1 MGESAQIS
9 GAAVALRRVMEPS
22 SGLPIFWVEG
32 DLPGL
37 PFDPDARVALVFNER
52 VTFWHPLAPRKPAGS
67 RFELL
72 VLDEPGVRRVAVV
85 LRCNG
90 ETHVLHERTFGEN
103 RPRPTGRPLMPNFAL
118 RVLGKV
124 RSGEAFDPRR
134 WKVWSKRLAYR
145 LLRTPRPIEPPSL
158 SPRRDSR
165 PDERTAYEARIA
177 NNDMTPR
184 LRTIYADQARAFRY
198 RPKFSVLMP
207 VYNVD
212 VRWLR
217 AAVESV
223 RDQVYDNWELCLSDD
238 ASTKPDLVA
247 YLRGLAHDPRIKV
260 TFRPENGHIC
270 RASNTAAE
278 LATGEFVAFM
288 DNDDALAP
296 DALFHYARL
305 LQEHADAD
313 LIYSDEDKIDADD
326 RHYDPQLKPDWSP
339 EMFLSY
345 NYVNHFTC
353 LRRSVFE
360 TVGRFRPGFE
370 GAQDYDLLL
379 RVIERTD
386 RVHHVPRVLYHW
398 RALPSSTAAAA
409 SVKPVMF
416 RSVERGLTDYL
427 ARRGV
432 PATIYHP
439 LFAQRLR
446 IPVYLLDFPDHGPSV
461 AILIQV
467 SDERPLSADR
477 LAELLKRTTY
487 RDYRV
492 IILDR
497 TTNGIAAPVGCEVR
511 RDATA
516 SAAEFVNRVAAE
528 VTDEFLLLL
537 DPSLEVTELRWL
549 SRLVGYAKLT
559 GVGCTGGRMVG
570 PDDNLRHAGIV
581 LNMYDETAPGRAFAG
596 QPADA
601 VSYYFQAEIARPVAA
616 LGGECLLTRRQTFL
630 EVGGLDAQRFGGS
643 LAAVEYC
650 RRLAERGLRS
660 VYVAG
665 AELRQ
670 HGPTADRDDPR
681 EVLAHRQ
688 KHGRETDGHY
698 HSGLSHRV
706 SYKVESGCPDQPELR
721 PNERANVL
729 FAAHNMNA
737 SEGAPRYLFDI
748 AEGLVRRGRVKATV
762 YSPFAGA
769 GSALYESAGI
779 PVHVGELP
787 HGRKFHGAAWEP
799 DEYAAAVD
807 YAARMIAA
815 RRPDIVVANT
825 LCNFILVE
833 AAHRAGVPS
842 VWIIH
847 ESYTPEQMRAMHSP
861 YALTRCEAAFALTD
875 RVLIASHDTAHL
887 FERLNRRN
895 TIEVIHNGLEARAIE
910 EYIRTTTRAEAAA
923 VAGRAQG
930 RKRITAIGTVCLRKS
945 QHDLVEAA
953 ALLRR
958 RGRRDFFVDLVGVRE
973 SCNACLCYTNH
984 IRTIM
989 DREGLHA
996 CIRLIPETGDV
1007 RPYLRASDIFVCAS
1021 RVEAFSRSMLEAEA
1035 FGLPVVSTPCCGVN
1049 EQVVW
1054 GHNALR
1060 FEMGDSRQLADHLE
1074 RLLADDALRLR
1085 MAECSRAV
1093 YDCHLT
1099 CEEMLE
1105 RYERLILNVWLH
1117 APEPKTATAAR
1128 AA

>member
-1 MGESAQIS
+1 MGEPARNYE
-9 GAAVALRRVMEPS
+9 AAVSLRRLMEPS
-22 SGLPIFWVEG
+22 SGLPIFWAEG
-32 DLPGL
+32 ELPEL
-37 PFDPDARVALVFNER
+37 PFDRDDRVTLVFDGR
-52 VTFWHPLAPRKPAGS
+52 VTFWHPLRAGKPTGS
-67 RFELL
+67 SFELL
-72 VLDEPGVRRVAVV
+72 VLDEPGVRRVEVV
-85 LRCNG
+85 LRRAG
-90 ETHVLHERTFGEN
+90 ETPVLFERTFGISP
-103 RPRPTGRPLMPNFAL
+103 PRPNRSRLLPNLAG
-118 RVLGKV
+118 RVLAKL
-124 RSGEAFDPRR
+124 RSGEAFEPRR

-145 LLRTPRPIEPPSL
+145 LLRTPRPIEPPSH

-165 PDERTAYEARIA
+165 ADERTAYDARIA

-184 LRTIYADQARAFRY
+184 LRAIYAEQSQGFRY
-198 RPKFSVLMP
+198 RPKFSILMP

-223 RDQVYDNWELCLSDD
+223 RDQVYDNWELCLADD
-238 ASTKPDLVA
+238 ASTRPDLLV
-247 YLRGLAHDPRIKV
+247 YLRGLSSDPRIKV
-260 TFRPENGHIC
+260 AFRPENGHIC
-270 RASNTAAE
+270 RATNTAAD
-278 LATGEFVAFM
+278 LASGEFVAFM

-305 LQEHADAD
+305 LQDHPDAD

-326 RHYDPQLKPDWSP
+326 RRYDPQLKPDWSP

-345 NYVNHFTC
+345 NYVNHLTC
-353 LRRSVFE
+353 LRRSLFE
-360 TVGRFRPGFE
+360 SVGRFRPGYE

-379 RVIERTD
+379 RAIERTQ
-386 RVHHVPRVLYHW
+386 RIHHVPRVLYHW

-409 SVKPVMF
+409 AVKPVMF

-446 IPVYLLDFPDHGPSV
+446 IPVYLLDFPDTGPSV
-461 AILIQV
+461 AILIPV
-467 SDERPLSADR
+467 TDDRPLSAQQLSDLR
-477 LAELLKRTTY
+477 ERTTY
-487 RDYRV
+487 RNYR
-492 IILDR
+492 IIVLDR
-497 TTNGIAAPVGCEVR
+497 TTNGVTAPGGCEVR
-511 RDATA
+511 RDPTATVP
-516 SAAEFVNRVAAE
+516 EFVNRLAGE
-528 VTDEFLLLL
+528 LSDEFLLLL
-537 DPSLEVTELRWL
+537 DPSLEVAELRWL
-549 SRLVGYAKLT
+549 SRLVGYVGLS
-559 GVGCTGGRMVG
+559 GVGCTGARIVG
-570 PDDNLRHAGIV
+570 PDETVRHAGIV
-581 LNMYDETAPGRAFAG
+581 LNMYDETAPGRAFEG
-596 QPADA
+596 LPAEA
-601 VSYYFQAEIARPVAA
+601 VSYFFQAEVARPVAA
-616 LGGECLLTRRQTFL
+616 IGGECLLTRRQTL
-630 EVGGLDAQRFGGS
+630 LDVGGFDSQRFPGA
-643 LAAVEYC
+643 LAAVDYC
-650 RRLAERGLRS
+650 RRLAARGLRS

-670 HGPTADRDDPR
+670 HGPAADRDDPR
-681 EVLAHRQ
+681 EVLSLRRN
-688 KHGRETDGHY
+688 HGRERDAYFHP
-698 HSGLSHRV
+698 GLSHRFG
-706 SYKVESGCPDQPELR
+706 YQIESGCPDEPELR

-729 FAAHNMNA
+729 FAAHNLNA

-748 AEGLVRRGRVKATV
+748 AEGLVRRGRVRASV

-769 GSALYESAGI
+769 GAGLYEAAGI

-787 HGRKFHGAAWEP
+787 YGRKFHGAAWEP
-799 DEYAAAVD
+799 DEYDAAVD

-815 RRPDIVVANT
+815 KRPDVVVANT
-825 LCNFILVE
+825 LCNFVLVE

-861 YALTRCEAAFALTD
+861 YALTRCEAAFRLAD
-875 RVLIASHDTAHL
+875 RVLIASHDTARL
-887 FERLNRRN
+887 FDRINRRN

-923 VAGRAQG
+923 VAGGPRD

-945 QHDLVEAA
+945 QHDLVQAA

-958 RGRRDFFVDLVGVRE
+958 RGRQDFFVDLVGVRD

-984 IRTIM
+984 IRAIM
-989 DREGLHA
+989 DREGLHD

-1007 RPYLRASDIFVCAS
+1007 RPYLRAADVFVCAS

-1074 RLLADDALRLR
+1074 RLLADDALRQR

-1117 APEPKTATAAR
+1117 APERKIAAAAR